1 MGSDRKRDGL
11 FGVRARLKRALSR
24 ERRPSGPARVR
35 FEGVQSGVVE
45 VEVEAGETLLS
56 AALALNLDVNH
67 YCGGHCSCGTCRVEV
82 VSGSENL
89 SKTLGNEE
97 MVLGSSHHSAGD
109 RLACQ
114 ARAHGPVVVRIPEW
128 F

>member
-1 MGSDRKRDGL
+1 MGRDRKRDGL

-24 ERRPSGPARVR
+24 ESRPSGPARVR
-35 FEGVQSGVVE
+35 FEGDQSGVVE
-45 VEVEAGETLLS
+45 VEDGATLLS

-67 YCGGHCSCGTCRVEV
+67 YCGGYCSCGTCRVEV
-82 VSGSENL
+82 VSGAENL

-97 MVLGSSHHSAGD
+97 MVLGSSNHSAGD

-114 ARAHGPVVVRIPEW
+114 ARVHGPVVIRIPEW